1 MPVLKINNHV
11 ISYNNQFAKQIEV
24 YNLTTAIGSGYGSIT
39 ASPTTG
45 AKGFKSYLTQTPADN
60 YIFYNYTE
68 EGPGYLSAGNYIFGA
83 GDGTV
88 SANFIPALDS
98 YFIIENGYYYDNY
111 KIKNLSQD
119 VVSAT
124 YRPLWGSSP
133 ETPYSEKDLNT
144 MKSNN
149 PFTISATNIV
159 RFYMNNSSTT
169 FTENYVKASQWA
181 GDIGLEA
188 TKILTNNDY
197 GVTGGISITSTFLTG
212 GTYTLNLQP

>member
-1 MPVLKINNHV
+1 MPALKINNHI

-24 YNLTTAIGSGYGSIT
+24 YNLTTAIGSGDGSIT

-45 AKGFKSYLTQTPADN
+45 GKGFKSYLTQTPADN

-68 EGPGYLSAGNYIFGA
+68 EGPGYLSEGNYIFGV

-88 SANFIPALDS
+88 SANFVPALDS
-98 YFIIENGYYYDNY
+98 YFMIENGYYYGTY

-124 YRPLWGSSP
+124 YRSVWVPSP
-133 ETPYSEKDLNT
+133 ETPYSEKDLNA

-149 PFTISATNIV
+149 PFTISAGNIV

-181 GDIGLEA
+181 ENINLYA
-188 TKILTNNDY
+188 TKTLTNNDY
-197 GVTGGISITSTFLTG
+197 GVSREISITSTYLTG
-212 GTYTLNLQP
+212 GTYTINLQP

>member
-1 MPVLKINNHV
+1 MPALKINNHI

-24 YNLTTAIGSGYGSIT
+24 YNLTTAIGSGDGSIT

-68 EGPGYLSAGNYIFGA
+68 EGPGYLSAGNYIFGV

-88 SANFIPALDS
+88 SANFVPALDS
-98 YFIIENGYYYDNY
+98 YFMIENGHYYETY

-124 YRPLWGSSP
+124 YKSNWGSGP
-133 ETPYSEKDLNT
+133 ETPYSEADLNY
-144 MKSNN
+144 MKSNK
-149 PFTISATNIV
+149 PFTISAGNTV

-181 GDIGLEA
+181 GNINLYA
-188 TKILTNNDY
+188 TKTLTNNDY
-197 GVTGGISITSTFLTG
+197 GVSREISITSTYLTG
-212 GTYTLNLQP
+212 GTYTINLQP